1 MTTLRLVWAWVRR
14 YWWALLLGGLTIG
27 TAILHHLARAPRL
40 PPGPPPPT
48 PIRDAIRQRVEAAEE
63 ESLRVRVET
72 QTETRVVKEELEK
85 VSAIEDGAERRRRLA
100 EMLRGL

>member
-1 MTTLRLVWAWVRR
+1 MNTLRLAWTWVRR
-14 YWWALLLGGLTIG
+14 YWWALLLGALTVG
-27 TAILHHLARAPRL
+27 TAILHRLARAPSL
-40 PPGPPPPT
+40 PLGPPPPT
-48 PIRDAIRQRVEAAEE
+48 PIRDAIRRRVEAAEE

-72 QTETRVVKEELEK
+72 QTETRVAKEALDQ

>member
-1 MTTLRLVWAWVRR
+1 MNTLRLAWTWVRR
-14 YWWALLLGGLTIG
+14 YWWALLLGALTVG
-27 TAILHHLARAPRL
+27 TAILHRLARAPSL
-40 PPGPPPPT
+40 PLGPPPPT

-72 QTETRVVKEELEK
+72 QTETRVAKEELEK
-85 VSAIEDGAERRRRLA
+85 VSSIEDGAERRRRLA

>member
-1 MTTLRLVWAWVRR
+1 MTTLRLAWTWVRR
-14 YWWALLLGGLTIG
+14 YWWALLLGALTVG
-27 TAILHHLARAPRL
+27 TAILHRLARAPSL
-40 PPGPPPPT
+40 PLGPPPPT

-63 ESLRVRVET
+63 DSLRVRVET
-72 QTETRVVKEELEK
+72 QTETRVAKEALDQ